1 MNISGQVRRDGTA
14 WATVCDVSILETT
27 LIFVGIPLL
36 VILILAGLGYIGPR
50 YTAKD
55 PAEYKLG
62 NKWDHEPVL
71 WSAVDEVAGR
81 GHHGGHGHAGSATE
95 LIGGTASGKW

>member
-1 MNISGQVRRDGTA
+1 MNNSGQVRRNGTA
-14 WATVCDVSILETT
+14 WATVCGVSILETT

-36 VILILAGLGYIGPR
+36 VVLILAGMGRIGPK
-50 YTAKD
+50 YTAPD

-62 NKWDHEPVL
+62 DKWEHEPVL
-71 WSAVDEVAGR
+71 WSAVDEVTGH